1 MKITKL
7 VNNWLLIAII
17 INEFKQ
23 LTKLVE
29 VFDFMFL
36 DRGSTPLSSTKN
48 MVKKSSYLT
57 AFLNSKIFLIN
68 LI

>member
-7 VNNWLLIAII
+7 VNDWLLIAII

-36 DRGSTPLSSTKN
+36 DRGSTPLSSTKEKQLVN
-48 MVKKSSYLT
+48 QSRVLLYIELISS
-57 AFLNSKIFLIN
+57 FFE
-68 LI
+68 

>member
-7 VNNWLLIAII
+7 VNDWLLIAII

-36 DRGSTPLSSTKN
+36 DRGSTPLSSTNWLKGA
-48 MVKKSSYLT
+48 L
-57 AFLNSKIFLIN
+57 
-68 LI
+68 

>member
-7 VNNWLLIAII
+7 VNDWLLIAII
-17 INEFKQ
+17 INKFKQ

-48 MVKKSSYLT
+48 MFLKPLYVKWFYC
-57 AFLNSKIFLIN
+57 A
-68 LI
+68 